1 MKKTFISLFVLAA
14 LFSCNQPSATVAET
28 TPTEES
34 ITVSSLSVPATGTK
48 VTNAKEL
55 SEAIKKAQPGDNI
68 IMANGVWKDVQI
80 KFTSK
85 GTKDA
90 PITLAAEEAGKVF
103 IEGESYLK
111 LGGEH
116 LIVNGL
122 YFRNG
127 YTPSTA
133 VIDFKKSKTQ
143 VANHCRVTNCV
154 IEDFNQP
161 KRDRKDLWVEF
172 FGRHNQIDHCYL
184 AGKSNV
190 GPTLR
195 VEIGGNRN
203 IMNYHKIINNHFGP
217 RPRKGG
223 PKGETIQLGNSFT
236 SMSPSNTIIANNL
249 FEECNGEVEIISSK
263 TNFNIFKNN
272 VFYKSEGS
280 LVTRHG
286 NYCTIDGNYFI
297 GDGANNNYGGI
308 RLINTGHTV
317 TNNYFYNIIGEN
329 FRSPLAVMNGI
340 PKSPLNRY
348 NQVTDVRVAFNSFVN
363 CAAPLQFGVGTNVSQ
378 ADVLPKSEIRSAA
391 PKRTEIA
398 NNIIYNDKGDATTV
412 VAHDKIKDITF
423 SNNIINN
430 ASDLT
435 SSIEGGFTVAELG
448 TTKVND
454 YLVLP
459 TYTAEN
465 ELYNGFGFDEINT
478 DLFGN
483 KRSAD
488 NNTVGAALTVPSV
501 DPAILDKTKYGAT
514 WFSNVKE
521 AVEPAKLA
529 ATNATELAAK
539 IAEAKDGDIITLA
552 AGDYTVTTPLV
563 INKVITINGA
573 DKKAQ
578 LVYNG
583 AAGTPLFEMNPK
595 GELTLEGVALK
606 GNGTNYAF
614 ASLKENMSSLYNLT
628 VNNSEISNFDFVLK
642 AYKETFADAIT
653 FTGSTIKDCAN
664 GLELSE
670 ETNDKG
676 DYNTEFLTINNCEFN
691 NVASNV
697 IDYYRGGYD
706 ESTIG
711 GNLIVTNSTF
721 TNSGSKEAN
730 KVLLNHRGIVN
741 VKLENNTF
749 KNNPVKFVSVLWGAK
764 NNTEAN
770 NTVSNSGKI
779 LTEENIKLTLVY

>member
-1 MKKTFISLFVLAA
+1 MKRIFISLFLASA
-14 LFSCNQPSATVAET
+14 LLSCNQQESSNTTVQKNEEKVSILAVPT
-28 TPTEES
+28 TG
-34 ITVSSLSVPATGTK
+34 IK
-48 VTNAKEL
+48 VANAKEL
-55 SEAIKKAQPGDNI
+55 NDAIKKAQPGDNI
-68 IMANGVWKDVQI
+68 IMTNGTWKDVEIQ
-80 KFTSK
+80 FTSL
-85 GTKDA
+85 GTAEK

-103 IEGESYLK
+103 IEGKSFLK

-127 YTPSTA
+127 YTTSSA

-143 VANHCRVTNCV
+143 VANYCRVTNCV

-161 KRDRKDLWVEF
+161 QRDRKDLWVEF
-172 FGRHNQIDHCYL
+172 FGRYNQLDHCYL

-195 VEIGGNRN
+195 VEIGGNQN
-203 IMNYHKIINNHFGP
+203 ISNFHQIVNNHFGP

-236 SMSPSNTIIANNL
+236 SMSPSNTTIANNL

-286 NYCTIDGNYFI
+286 NYCTVDGNYFI
-297 GDGANNNYGGI
+297 GDGKSENYGGI

-317 TNNYFYNIIGEN
+317 INNYFYNIIGKN

-363 CAAPLQFGVGTNVSQ
+363 SAAPLQFGVGTNVAQ
-378 ADVLPKSEIRSAA
+378 ADVLPISEIRSAA

-412 VAHDKIKDITF
+412 IAHDKIDKITF
-423 SNNIINN
+423 SNNIVNN
-430 ASDLT
+430 QGAFTD
-435 SSIEGGFTVAELG
+435 SIGGFINGKFKLAKL
-448 TTKVND
+448 ND
-454 YLVLP
+454 YLLLP
-459 TYTAEN
+459 TVEGEN
-465 ELYNGFGFDEINT
+465 KLYNGFGFNEMNT
-478 DLFGN
+478 DIFGN
-483 KRSAD
+483 QRTKE
-488 NNTVGAALTVPSV
+488 NNTAGAVVSVPTI
-501 DPAILDKTKYGAT
+501 DPEILDKSKYGAN

-521 AVEPAKLA
+521 AVEPAKLT
-529 ATNATELAAK
+529 ATNTNELITK
-539 IAEAKDGDIITLA
+539 LTEAKDGDIITLTE
-552 AGDYTVTTPLV
+552 GIYEVPSSLI
-563 INKVITINGA
+563 INKEITINGS

-578 LVYNG
+578 LTFSG
-583 AAGTPLFEMNPK
+583 AAETPLFEMNPK
-595 GELTLEGVALK
+595 GQLTLEGISLK
-606 GNGTNYAF
+606 GNNTNYAF
-614 ASLKENMSSLYNLT
+614 ASLKENMYSLYNLT
-628 VNNSEISNFDFVLK
+628 VKDSDISNFDFVLK
-642 AYKETFADAIT
+642 AYKETFANAIS
-653 FTGSTIKDCAN
+653 FTGSNIKDCAN
-664 GLELSE
+664 GLELSQ

-676 DYNTEFLTINNCEFN
+676 DYNTEFLTIDKCEFT

-711 GNLIVTNSTF
+711 GNLSVTNSTF
-721 TNSGSKEAN
+721 TKSGGKEAN

-741 VKLENNTF
+741 VNLDNNTF

-764 NNTEAN
+764 NNTESN
-770 NTVSNSGKI
+770 NEVLNSGKI
-779 LTEENIKLTLVY
+779 LTEENIKLTIVY